1 MTVDADSI
9 SRIPMGTSWRSSPA
23 LMAVVAGIRDGV
35 LFLRFRVW
43 HLGVRDR
50 CTMSQAGRLRLTFYR
65 IRASA
70 IAACRISILS
80 QCSVRELQRKKYD
93 LQFSSGL
100 PFPWCRNFGA
110 GFLTK
115 PGAPSRKAGQLDA
128 VATKH

>member
-23 LMAVVAGIRDGV
+23 LMAVVAGIHDGV

-80 QCSVRELQRKKYD
+80 QCSVRELRNRRSGKGKIMISSFHRDFD
-93 LQFSSGL
+93 L
-100 PFPWCRNFGA
+100 
-110 GFLTK
+110 
-115 PGAPSRKAGQLDA
+115 LDVEILERA
-128 VATKH
+128 F